1 MSFFNNGSNY
11 NESNYTWKGDF
22 LGFTLGGV
30 HSSTLGI
37 VRVSDNNRYDEDLLP
52 NYQDIT
58 ANVPGRDET
67 YYFGST
73 YTQRELTVKI
83 AYDHLTDSQ
92 LRKLKQLLSKKEP
105 QDLIF
110 DETPYKV
117 YSVKCKDKPSL
128 SYLCFDEDYH
138 RIYKGEGTINFVAYF
153 PFARSRYNY
162 IEDYNAKNIPE
173 WGGIEDNKMEWLE
186 SSGIPSKNNR
196 QYFIIG
202 ENVTINDVTQSLGL
216 YYEKLEVIQSPG
228 NTSIYGHDKFIF
240 LKNPGDMAT
249 NFNFTLRNHSGNA
262 NYKLSLKKIS
272 QSESADI
279 VSEIVN
285 TENEKKVYVDL
296 SRVTSFDQLKSIVKT
311 ALELQSI
318 SDSQVREYT
327 YSSAVIKE
335 IGYLVLNIPSSG
347 FYTIDNNNHLIMYY
361 NDLTNYQNKNN
372 GQIFN
377 DKIVSGDFFKIPPSS
392 ENEYYCLEIVPLET
406 YLSGT
411 YSGQLRHDLEF
422 DYVDRYNY
430 LYY

>member
-30 HSSTLGI
+30 HSSILGI

-58 ANVPGRDET
+58 ANVPGRNET

-73 YTQRELTVKI
+73 YTQREFTVKI

-110 DETPYKV
+110 DEAPYKV

-138 RIYKGEGTINFVAYF
+138 RIYKGEGTINFIAYF
-153 PFARSRYNY
+153 PFARSRYKY

-186 SSGIPSKNNR
+186 SSGLISNIKKYNIILPDIVIDGVDQGQGATSSFSRSLDEIDQSVWRSKYAVLLSNFGDMTTPLKFTIGSYHYDLNTLSYQIFLREIDKSDDITFSYEDSSIIGYMKITIPNNR
-196 QYFIIG
+196 IFRRIDDSGWWNASSKRPIYLLFDGYNRTVIPYYYKPNSLAD
-202 ENVTINDVTQSLGL
+202 ENND
-216 YYEKLEVIQSPG
+216 E
-228 NTSIYGHDKFIF
+228 
-240 LKNPGDMAT
+240 NP
-249 NFNFTLRNHSGNA
+249 
-262 NYKLSLKKIS
+262 
-272 QSESADI
+272 E
-279 VSEIVN
+279 
-285 TENEKKVYVDL
+285 TENILYGGIRNDI
-296 SRVTSFDQLKSIVKT
+296 IV
-311 ALELQSI
+311 A
-318 SDSQVREYT
+318 
-327 YSSAVIKE
+327 
-335 IGYLVLNIPSSG
+335 
-347 FYTIDNNNHLIMYY
+347 
-361 NDLTNYQNKNN
+361 
-372 GQIFN
+372 
-377 DKIVSGDFFKIPPSS
+377 GDFFDLPPNDKDKIYLLHIDPITKY
-392 ENEYYCLEIVPLET
+392 NDNLEYAA
-406 YLSGT
+406 YLNNVE
-411 YSGQLRHDLEF
+411 YD
-422 DYVDRYNY
+422 Y